1 VRNLT
6 LRNWAD
12 VDRALD
18 EWRTR
23 LHTVDDNLR
32 ELDDEPTLMQLEGRP
47 GIAAVPLEGD
57 TAARVGPALRS
68 LRDVWMHRDRLA
80 DVIERA
86 EELRKSVRP
95 WSEAKQMQA
104 IEDLLNG
111 PSVILPGATVPLAL
125 RSLAASAQ
133 AQNRLTPAAFLR
145 AMESS
150 FADARDAVFAVAAA
164 WDKLLPALV
173 QAGRELDQLR
183 ATARALGADLGAEG
197 AEMAD
202 SLQGL
207 RQRVERDPLGAL
219 RSTSADLEPRLDRFR
234 ARVAGL
240 EHRRTSVESDLARAD
255 TLVAEL
261 VATNLAARE
270 AQLRC
275 QAEIRDAL
283 RLQPPLEEGRIEG
296 LRTWLATLCDTAVRG
311 NYAAARIGLDRWLA
325 MAAEYSAT
333 VHAARAANCA
343 PLEQR
348 DQLAGLL
355 RARRAQSR
363 DLARRGLCL
372 APDAEEDA
380 RQAMSLA
387 AERPCRLSELEPRV
401 ARFDAAVSALA
412 QAARQAPAG
421 I

>member
-1 VRNLT
+1 
-6 LRNWAD
+6 
-12 VDRALD
+12 
-18 EWRTR
+18 
-23 LHTVDDNLR
+23 
-32 ELDDEPTLMQLEGRP
+32 M
-47 GIAAVPLEGD
+47 PLEGE

-95 WSEAKQMQA
+95 WSEARQMQA

-111 PSVILPGATVPLAL
+111 PSVILPGATIPLAL

-133 AQNRLTPAAFLR
+133 AQNKLTPAAFLR

-150 FADARDAVFAVAAA
+150 FADARDAVFAVEAA
-164 WDKLLPALV
+164 WDKLLPSIV
-173 QAGRELDQLR
+173 QAVRELDQLR
-183 ATARALGADLGAEG
+183 ATAQALGADMDAEG
-197 AEMAD
+197 LEMAGA
-202 SLQGL
+202 LQAL
-207 RQRVERDPLGAL
+207 HQRVERDPLGAL
-219 RSTSADLEPRLDRFR
+219 RSASADLEPRLDRFR
-234 ARVAGL
+234 ARVAAL
-240 EHRRTSVESDLARAD
+240 EHTRASVESDLARAD
-255 TLVAEL
+255 AVVAEL
-261 VATNLAARE
+261 QATNRAARE

-275 QAEIRDAL
+275 QAEIRDPPG
-283 RLQPPLEEGRIEG
+283 LQPPLDEGRIEG
-296 LRTWLATLCDTAVRG
+296 LRTWLATLRDTVARG
-311 NYAAARIGLDRWLA
+311 NCAAARVGLDRWLA
-325 MAAEYSAT
+325 MAAEYSTA

-363 DLARRGLCL
+363 DLARRGLYL

-380 RQAMSLA
+380 RQAMTLA

-421 I
+421 D